1 MLIVLSLVFYFG
13 SIISEINLS
22 YPKTVE
28 SFDYLYEIDERFR
41 NDNYDVVQYYD
52 SQTSQMI
59 IGDDVYEPEYVQNP
73 KYIGGIKRVAL
84 IGLEIVN
91 PLANMNRFGFDMSG
105 ESAVW
110 NTLLYMLKSIALIA
124 LVGYSFSKE
133 ETLAKNKK

>member
-13 SIISEINLS
+13 SIILEINLS

-59 IGDDVYEPEYVQNP
+59 IGDDVYDPEYVQNP

-84 IGLEIVN
+84 IGLEIIN
-91 PLANMNRFGFDMSG
+91 PLANINRFGFDMSG
-105 ESAVW
+105 EIAVW
-110 NTLLYMLKSIALIA
+110 NTLLYMLKSIALLA

-133 ETLAKNKK
+133 DTLAKNKK